1 MFYGN
6 TAASGSLYDTA
17 RYGSNAAL
25 IESIS
30 AQLKLKEGELVQMQV
45 LLSEQSKV
53 KESMTKELTR
63 LTIIADE
70 VHCRIH
76 LMFNIIFNVLLQN
89 EVLKTEIAQ
98 LKDQLSE
105 VQQKYNTMLTVSIKV
120 GPTTISFEN
129 LL

>member
-1 MFYGN
+1 MFYGAGN
-6 TAASGSLYDTA
+6 TTGSLYDTA

-45 LLSEQSKV
+45 LLSEQTKV

-70 VHCRIH
+70 VH
-76 LMFNIIFNVLLQN
+76 NI
-89 EVLKTEIAQ
+89 
-98 LKDQLSE
+98 
-105 VQQKYNTMLTVSIKV
+105 
-120 GPTTISFEN
+120 
-129 LL
+129 